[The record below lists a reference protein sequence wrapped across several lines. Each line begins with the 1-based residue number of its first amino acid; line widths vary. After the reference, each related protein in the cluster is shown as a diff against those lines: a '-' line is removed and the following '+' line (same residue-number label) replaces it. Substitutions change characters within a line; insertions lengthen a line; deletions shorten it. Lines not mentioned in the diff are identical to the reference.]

1 MIEII
6 VIIFSFLF
14 SGLFSGMETGSYSI
28 NRIKL
33 KRKVLERNIQAR
45 RLNEL
50 ISSPYKFIFM
60 VLIGN
65 NIAIYILS
73 NQVTNIY
80 IQKGFNSSQIIFGF
94 IPWNAD
100 IIATLTL
107 IFPVFL
113 FAEILPK
120 NIFRT
125 CADSLMYSLSFLI
138 KVFSM
143 FFTPLTFP
151 LEKFFKFLIKEKGEN
166 LSAIFYKVS
175 SNTFKEELNLLKKN
189 EVITKFQVGMIE
201 NVIDMHK
208 IPILALKK
216 HFNKVFL
223 VEGDSQ
229 IKDVKEIMKINKCSE
244 VFVTKNKEIIGL
256 VSINDFFERKLSDSD
271 SIKKIMKDFLKLESH
286 RSLKAAFYRIKN
298 STINTA
304 IIIDKN
310 NNYLGSISLDNIL
323 TFLFYRK

>member
-1 MIEII
+1 
-6 VIIFSFLF
+6 
-14 SGLFSGMETGSYSI
+14 
-28 NRIKL
+28 
-33 KRKVLERNIQAR
+33 
-45 RLNEL
+45 
-50 ISSPYKFIFM
+50 M

-151 LEKFFKFLIKEKGEN
+151 LEKFFKFLIKRKGEN

-201 NVIDMHK
+201 NVIEMHK
-208 IPILALKK
+208 IPILELKK

-256 VSINDFFERKLSDSD
+256 VSINDFLNVNLV
-271 SIKKIMKDFLKLESH
+271 IAIQLKK
-286 RSLKAAFYRIKN
+286 
-298 STINTA
+298 
-304 IIIDKN
+304 
-310 NNYLGSISLDNIL
+310 
-323 TFLFYRK
+323 

>member
-33 KRKVLERNIQAR
+33 KKRKVLERNIQAR

-138 KVFSM
+138 KKYLVC
-143 FFTPLTFP
+143 
-151 LEKFFKFLIKEKGEN
+151 FL
-166 LSAIFYKVS
+166 
-175 SNTFKEELNLLKKN
+175 
-189 EVITKFQVGMIE
+189 
-201 NVIDMHK
+201 H
-208 IPILALKK
+208 
-216 HFNKVFL
+216 H
-223 VEGDSQ
+223 
-229 IKDVKEIMKINKCSE
+229 
-244 VFVTKNKEIIGL
+244 
-256 VSINDFFERKLSDSD
+256 
-271 SIKKIMKDFLKLESH
+271 
-286 RSLKAAFYRIKN
+286 
-298 STINTA
+298 
-304 IIIDKN
+304 
-310 NNYLGSISLDNIL
+310 
-323 TFLFYRK
+323 